1 MKVDRGLILAA
12 VIAVVLGV
20 TACSVD
26 TFMPKGP
33 EEQPPEEIDEGGTT
47 EGEPEIAPSVT
58 IGESPTAAD
67 SMDGMFREWE
77 NSHSQYERGLFT
89 PEEFEPRIERWR
101 LNMAFP
107 GFQEVWEATR
117 MTFAPS
123 FRAEIDRI
131 VAEVGG

>member
-47 EGEPEIAPSVT
+47 ENCPLGAWVSHRLRLIPWKERS
-58 IGESPTAAD
+58 ESGRTPTLSMSAAC
-67 SMDGMFREWE
+67 SLPRSSSRE
-77 NSHSQYERGLFT
+77 
-89 PEEFEPRIERWR
+89 
-101 LNMAFP
+101 
-107 GFQEVWEATR
+107 
-117 MTFAPS
+117 
-123 FRAEIDRI
+123 
-131 VAEVGG
+131 